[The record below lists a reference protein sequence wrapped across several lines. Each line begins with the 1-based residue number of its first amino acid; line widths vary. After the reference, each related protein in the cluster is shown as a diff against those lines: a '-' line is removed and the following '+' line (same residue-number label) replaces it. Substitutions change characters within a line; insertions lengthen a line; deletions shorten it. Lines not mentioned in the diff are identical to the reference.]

1 MSGSPKYSTVSVAPA
16 YARIEL
22 GRSLARSAARQRVEA
37 QRAAARR
44 KLEAQRARERAERAA
59 QRAREVAARRE
70 RARAEAGR
78 REAELA
84 RRRSAQQDSHAA
96 RVRREQADADVRR
109 LAEVRQL
116 LGRARAEDSGVHVL
130 REQLDLLQGRVER
143 GEDPGRDI
151 EELRGRVVLLAEE
164 AEASGRD
171 ADHGAVLAGLE
182 ERLAGIGPQA
192 RESDP
197 EGHRRCLDLLAELR
211 ATAGPGAQTRFQ
223 AMLGTA
229 EHALTRHA
237 ATVGERAAE
246 ERRQVERAREAQ
258 LQAEERASEQEE
270 ARQAALE
277 AEQEAEQERVTA
289 ALAEA
294 TDRLGV
300 VRQSVAEAAAEAR
313 ELAAPELAERI
324 EAALAAVT
332 GPLAAGAPT
341 EALTAVAALEELLV
355 GAEAQLDE
363 LHLAYARRMDLA
375 QALQDAMIGEGFAF
389 TGGAEQ
395 AGELLLSF
403 ERPTGA
409 TYRTTIT
416 TDGGGTPVLVY
427 QVDGEPDVT
436 LHPDPEVAVCD
447 RTEDLLE
454 RVHEAIV
461 EGDGFVPGE
470 LTWQGKPPGPRGR
483 TLTGTEQLPDTE
495 EWSWTG

>member
-16 YARIEL
+16 YARIE
-22 GRSLARSAARQRVEA
+22 A
-37 QRAAARR
+37 QRRRAREAARR
-44 KLEAQRARERAERAA
+44 RLEAQRARERAERAA

-84 RRRSAQQDSHAA
+84 RRRSEQQDSHAA

-109 LAEVRQL
+109 LAEVRGL

-130 REQLDLLQGRVER
+130 RERLDLLQSRVER

-164 AEASGRD
+164 AEASGRN

-211 ATAGPGAQTRFQ
+211 ATAGPGEQTRFQ

-237 ATVGERAAE
+237 ATVGERAAR
-246 ERRQVERAREAQ
+246 ERRRAEQAREAQ
-258 LQAEERASEQEE
+258 LQAEERASEQEA

-277 AEQEAEQERVTA
+277 DEQERVTA
-289 ALAEA
+289 ILAEA

-300 VRQSVAEAAAEAR
+300 VRQSVGEAAAEAR
-313 ELAAPELAERI
+313 ELGAPELAERI
-324 EAALAAVT
+324 EAALTAVT
-332 GPLAAGAPT
+332 SPLAAGAPA

-355 GAEAQLDE
+355 DAEARLDE
-363 LHLAYARRMDLA
+363 LQLAYARRMDLA

-389 TGGAEQ
+389 TGGAER

-409 TYRTTIT
+409 TYQTTIT

-436 LHPDPEVAVCD
+436 LSPDPEVAVCD
-447 RTEDLLE
+447 RTEDLLV

-461 EGDGFVPGE
+461 EGDGFVPGD
-470 LTWQGKPPGPRGR
+470 LTWQGKPPGPRGKR
-483 TLTGTEQLPDTE
+483 LTDTGQVPDTE

>member
-16 YARIEL
+16 YARIEV
-22 GRSLARSAARQRVEA
+22 GRSLARAAARQRVEA
-37 QRAAARR
+37 QRSEARR
-44 KLEAQRARERAERAA
+44 RLEAQRARERAERAA
-59 QRAREVAARRE
+59 ERAREVAARRE

-84 RRRSAQQDSHAA
+84 RRRSAQQESHAA
-96 RVRREQADADVRR
+96 GVRREQADADARR

-116 LGRARAEDSGVHVL
+116 LGRARAEDSGVRVL
-130 REQLDLLQGRVER
+130 RERLDLLQSRVER

-151 EELRGRVVLLAEE
+151 EELRGRVVLLTEE
-164 AEASGRD
+164 AGASGRN

-211 ATAGPGAQTRFQ
+211 AAAGPGAQTRFQ

-237 ATVGERAAE
+237 ATVGERAAR
-246 ERRQVERAREAQ
+246 ERRRAEEAREAQ
-258 LQAEERASEQEE
+258 LQAEERASEQEA

-277 AEQEAEQERVTA
+277 AEQERVTA
-289 ALAEA
+289 MLTEA

-324 EAALAAVT
+324 EAALTAVT
-332 GPLAAGAPT
+332 SPLAADAPK
-341 EALTAVAALEELLV
+341 EALTAVAALEDLLV
-355 GAEAQLDE
+355 GTEARLDE

-436 LHPDPEVAVCD
+436 LRPDPEVAVCD

-470 LTWQGKPPGPRGR
+470 LTWQGKPPGPRGK
-483 TLTGTEQLPDTE
+483 TLTDSEQAPDTE